1 MSDLENLLNFDRQTQ
16 ALNQISGRLGWDQE
30 TMMPSGSAEQRGQ
43 EMGAIEGV
51 LHARRSDPKI
61 GEWLSNLDI
70 SADLAVTAQVREIR
84 RSYER
89 ALKVPA
95 DLAEA
100 IAQKTSVA
108 QGKWA
113 GARAADD
120 FAAFAPVLEEVLKL
134 KREEGLALASG
145 ADVYDAMLQ
154 DYEPGISSADLDNMF
169 GAMRPGLIDLRA
181 KILEKEPANSLKG
194 TFDDATQMRLAR
206 LLAQTFGYDLSK
218 GRIDKAVHPFSSGSG
233 RDVRIT
239 TRTDLDDPFNCI
251 YSTIHEVGHGAYEQ
265 NVNPEFTL
273 TSIGQGASMG
283 VHESQSRIYEN
294 QMGRGQAFTA
304 WLFDQMTAHFGDMGI
319 SNSYEFYK
327 SVNRVNRGFIRTEAD
342 EVQYNLHILL
352 RFDLERAMI
361 SGDLQVKD
369 LEAAWNDRFL
379 ADFGYGVEGASQ
391 GCLQDVHWSV
401 GLFGYFPTYSL
412 GNVYAGCLNQT
423 LRLDV
428 PDLDEHLRAG
438 QTVPATRWLK
448 ENLQQYGSLKTPSE
462 TITDACRFEPSEAP
476 LLNYLNTKFTEI
488 YNL

>member
-1 MSDLENLLNFDRQTQ
+1 MSDLENLLNFDHQTQ

-43 EMGAIEGV
+43 EMAAIEGV
-51 LHARRSDPKI
+51 LHARRSNSKI

-113 GARAADD
+113 SARAADD

-181 KILEKEPANSLKG
+181 KILEKEPVNSLKG

-218 GRIDKAVHPFSSGSG
+218 GRIDQAVHPFSSGSG

-294 QMGRGQAFTA
+294 QMGRGQAFTG

-361 SGDLQVKD
+361 
-369 LEAAWNDRFL
+369 
-379 ADFGYGVEGASQ
+379 
-391 GCLQDVHWSV
+391 
-401 GLFGYFPTYSL
+401 L
-412 GNVYAGCLNQT
+412 G
-423 LRLDV
+423 
-428 PDLDEHLRAG
+428 
-438 QTVPATRWLK
+438 
-448 ENLQQYGSLKTPSE
+448 
-462 TITDACRFEPSEAP
+462 ICR
-476 LLNYLNTKFTEI
+476 
-488 YNL
+488 

>member
-1 MSDLENLLNFDRQTQ
+1 MSDLENLLNFDHQTQ

-43 EMGAIEGV
+43 EMAAIEGV
-51 LHARRSDPKI
+51 LHARRSNSKI

-113 GARAADD
+113 SARAADD

-181 KILEKEPANSLKG
+181 KILEKEPVNSLKG

-379 ADFGYGVEGASQ
+379 ADFGYGVERASK

-428 PDLDEHLRAG
+428 PDLDEHLRVG

-448 ENLQQYGSLKTPSE
+448 ENLQQYGLLKTPSE

-476 LLNYLNTKFTEI
+476 LLNYLNTKFTKI

>member
-1 MSDLENLLNFDRQTQ
+1 MSDLENLLNFDHQTQ

-43 EMGAIEGV
+43 EMAAIEGV
-51 LHARRSDPKI
+51 LHARRSNSKI

-113 GARAADD
+113 SARAADD

-181 KILEKEPANSLKG
+181 KILEKEPVNSLKG

-379 ADFGYGVEGASQ
+379 ADFGYGVERASQ

-428 PDLDEHLRAG
+428 PDLDEHLRVG

-448 ENLQQYGSLKTPSE
+448 ENLQQYGLLKTPGE

-476 LLNYLNTKFTEI
+476 LLNYLNTKFTKI

>member
-1 MSDLENLLNFDRQTQ
+1 MSDLENLLNFDHQTQ

-43 EMGAIEGV
+43 EMAAIEGV
-51 LHARRSDPKI
+51 LHARRSNSKI

-113 GARAADD
+113 SARAADD

-134 KREEGLALASG
+134 KREEGLALALG

-181 KILEKEPANSLKG
+181 KILEKEPVNSLKG

-379 ADFGYGVEGASQ
+379 ADFGYGVERASQ

-428 PDLDEHLRAG
+428 PDLDEHLRVG

-448 ENLQQYGSLKTPSE
+448 ENLQQYGLLKTPSE

-476 LLNYLNTKFTEI
+476 LLNYLNTKFTKI

>member
-1 MSDLENLLNFDRQTQ
+1 
-16 ALNQISGRLGWDQE
+16 
-30 TMMPSGSAEQRGQ
+30 
-43 EMGAIEGV
+43 
-51 LHARRSDPKI
+51 
-61 GEWLSNLDI
+61 
-70 SADLAVTAQVREIR
+70 
-84 RSYER
+84 
-89 ALKVPA
+89 
-95 DLAEA
+95 
-100 IAQKTSVA
+100 
-108 QGKWA
+108 
-113 GARAADD
+113 
-120 FAAFAPVLEEVLKL
+120 
-134 KREEGLALASG
+134 
-145 ADVYDAMLQ
+145 
-154 DYEPGISSADLDNMF
+154 
-169 GAMRPGLIDLRA
+169 
-181 KILEKEPANSLKG
+181 
-194 TFDDATQMRLAR
+194 
-206 LLAQTFGYDLSK
+206 
-218 GRIDKAVHPFSSGSG
+218 
-233 RDVRIT
+233 
-239 TRTDLDDPFNCI
+239 TDLDDPFNCI

-379 ADFGYGVEGASQ
+379 ADFGYGVERASQ

-448 ENLQQYGSLKTPSE
+448 ENLQQYGLLKTPSE
-462 TITDACRFEPSEAP
+462 TITDA
-476 LLNYLNTKFTEI
+476 
-488 YNL
+488 

>member
-1 MSDLENLLNFDRQTQ
+1 M
-16 ALNQISGRLGWDQE
+16 
-30 TMMPSGSAEQRGQ
+30 
-43 EMGAIEGV
+43 
-51 LHARRSDPKI
+51 
-61 GEWLSNLDI
+61 
-70 SADLAVTAQVREIR
+70 
-84 RSYER
+84 
-89 ALKVPA
+89 KVPA

-113 GARAADD
+113 SARAAAD

-134 KREEGLALASG
+134 KREEGVALASG

-181 KILEKEPANSLKG
+181 KILEKEPVNSLKG

-218 GRIDKAVHPFSSGSG
+218 GRIDQAVHPFSSGSG

-273 TSIGQGASMG
+273 IIHRTGRVRWGSMKVNLAFMKTKWGA
-283 VHESQSRIYEN
+283 
-294 QMGRGQAFTA
+294 GQAFTA

-361 SGDLQVKD
+361 SGDLQG
-369 LEAAWNDRFL
+369 ER
-379 ADFGYGVEGASQ
+379 
-391 GCLQDVHWSV
+391 
-401 GLFGYFPTYSL
+401 P
-412 GNVYAGCLNQT
+412 
-423 LRLDV
+423 
-428 PDLDEHLRAG
+428 
-438 QTVPATRWLK
+438 
-448 ENLQQYGSLKTPSE
+448 
-462 TITDACRFEPSEAP
+462 
-476 LLNYLNTKFTEI
+476 
-488 YNL
+488 

>member
-1 MSDLENLLNFDRQTQ
+1 MSDLENLLNFDHQTQ

-43 EMGAIEGV
+43 EMAAIEGV
-51 LHARRSDPKI
+51 LHARRSNSKI

-113 GARAADD
+113 SARAADD

-134 KREEGLALASG
+134 KREEGFALASG

-181 KILEKEPANSLKG
+181 KILEKEPVNSLKG

-218 GRIDKAVHPFSSGSG
+218 GRIDQAVHPFSSGSG

-379 ADFGYGVEGASQ
+379 ADFGYGVERASQ

-428 PDLDEHLRAG
+428 PDLDEHLRVG

-448 ENLQQYGSLKTPSE
+448 ENLQQYGLLKTPSE

-476 LLNYLNTKFTEI
+476 LLNYLNTKFTKI

>member
-1 MSDLENLLNFDRQTQ
+1 MSDLENLLNFDHQTQ
-16 ALNQISGRLGWDQE
+16 ALNQISGRLSWDQE

-43 EMGAIEGV
+43 EMAAIEGV
-51 LHARRSDPKI
+51 LHARRSNSKI

-113 GARAADD
+113 SARAADD

-181 KILEKEPANSLKG
+181 KILEKEPVNSLKG

-379 ADFGYGVEGASQ
+379 ADFGYGVERASQ

-428 PDLDEHLRAG
+428 PDLDEHLRVG

-448 ENLQQYGSLKTPSE
+448 ENLQQYGLLKTPSE

-476 LLNYLNTKFTEI
+476 LLNYLNTKFTKI

>member
-1 MSDLENLLNFDRQTQ
+1 MSDLENLLNFDHQTQ

-43 EMGAIEGV
+43 EMAAIEGV
-51 LHARRSDPKI
+51 LHARRSNSKI

-95 DLAEA
+95 DLAKA
-100 IAQKTSVA
+100 VAQKTSVA

-113 GARAADD
+113 SARAADD

-181 KILEKEPANSLKG
+181 KILEKEPVNSLKG

-379 ADFGYGVEGASQ
+379 ADFGYGVESASQ

-428 PDLDEHLRAG
+428 PDLDEHLRVG

-448 ENLQQYGSLKTPSE
+448 ENLQQYGLLKTPSE

-476 LLNYLNTKFTEI
+476 LLNYLNTKFTKI